1 MRYLYGMN
9 LFTALRAAWPAT
21 LDDAAILTEAGRY
34 TWSDLDRG
42 SAMLA
47 NLLQSLHLQGVDGRP
62 PVVAAHVDKS
72 VESLL
77 LYLATLRAGCV
88 YLPLNPAYRAAE
100 LEYFVQDAQPA
111 VLVCRPDDQEWV
123 IPLAGHGQVEHLF
136 TLGTDRCG
144 SLLSHASLYG
154 DEQEPVARRADDLAA
169 ILYTSGTTG
178 RSKGAML
185 THGNLLS
192 NARTLLRH
200 WDWRHDDCLVHALPI
215 FHIHGLFVASHCA
228 LLSGTPMRWL
238 NAFSP
243 AAVLAQLTDTA
254 APQATVFMGVPTMYG
269 RLLAHDGLNA
279 EATAGMRLFVSGSAP
294 LLPAAFSAFAART
307 GHTILERYG
316 MSETGMLCSNPCRA
330 REGERI
336 AGTVGRPLPGVG
348 VRIVDD
354 AGQPL
359 GTGEPGHV
367 EVRGPNV
374 FIGYLGMPDKTAEA
388 FTADGWFRTGDVGR
402 IDEQGRV
409 HLVGRAK
416 DLIIS
421 GGFNVYPAEVE
432 SHIDRLPGVV
442 ESAVIG
448 LPHPDFG
455 EGVVAV
461 IVAETG
467 STPDE
472 ATVITALKA
481 SIANFK
487 VPKRVIVVDEL
498 PRNAMGKVQKN
509 LLRQAHDGVFTAS

>member
-1 MRYLYGMN
+1 MN

-21 LDDAAILTEAGRY
+21 LDAPAILTDAGTY
-34 TWSDLDRG
+34 TWADLDRA

-47 NLLQSLHLQGVDGRP
+47 NLLESLQLHGIDGHP

-100 LEYFVQDAQPA
+100 LEYFLLDAQPA
-111 VLVCRPDDQEWV
+111 VLVCRPEDQEWV
-123 IPLAGHGQVEHLF
+123 IPLAGHAQVEHLF
-136 TLGTDRCG
+136 TLGSDRSG

-154 DEQEPVARRADDLAA
+154 DAHEHAARQPGDLAA

-215 FHIHGLFVASHCA
+215 FHIHGLFVACHCA

-238 NAFSP
+238 NTFSP
-243 AAVLAQLTDTA
+243 AAVLDQITA
-254 APQATVFMGVPTMYG
+254 PAEPRATVFMGVPTMYG
-269 RLLAHDGLNA
+269 RLLGHEGLNA

-294 LLPAAFSAFAART
+294 LLPAAFSAFAERT

-330 REGERI
+330 REGARVP
-336 AGTVGRPLPGVG
+336 GSVGRPLPGVG
-348 VRIVDD
+348 VRITDD
-354 AGQPL
+354 TGQPL
-359 GTGEPGHV
+359 PQGETGHV
-367 EVRGPNV
+367 EVCGPNV

-402 IDEQGRV
+402 IDEHGYV

-416 DLIIS
+416 DLIIT

-432 SHIDRLPGVV
+432 SHIDRLQGVV

-448 LPHPDFG
+448 VPHPDFG

-461 IVAETG
+461 IVAQAHAV
-467 STPDE
+467 PDE
-472 ATVITALKA
+472 AAILTTLKA

-487 VPKRVIVVDEL
+487 VPKRVLVVDEL

-509 LLRQAHDGVFTAS
+509 LLRQAHGHLFVAPDA